1 MVKTYYLKRFW
12 EIDFLRGIAI
22 CLMIFYHLFFDLHF
36 FYNLDPLFPFD
47 NWKVLQ
53 IITGGL
59 FLTLV
64 GTSAVLKFQKLRN
77 LQVSLIFFS
86 FVKQALF
93 IFFMGFLLTV
103 FTFLFIEGGAILFG
117 ILQLIAL
124 SLILSYPF
132 LKRPRLAL
140 FLCLII
146 FFVSPFLNSIFDKMD
161 YLLPLGGQQF
171 NFSMLD
177 YYPVFPWFAFVLLG
191 IFIGNLL
198 FKDRQRKFPVLPFQN
213 YRIIRLLSFLGKNSL
228 LIYFLHQ
235 PIIFISLAFLFLVLK
250 IN

>member
-1 MVKTYYLKRFW
+1 MSENPSGERFW

-22 CLMIFYHLFFDLHF
+22 CLMIFYHLLFDLHF
-36 FYNLDPLFPFD
+36 FYNLDPLFPFA

-64 GTSAVLKFQKLRN
+64 GTSAVIKYQKLKKFQD
-77 LQVSLIFFS
+77 SLFFS
-86 FVKQALF
+86 FLKQAFF
-93 IFFMGFLLTV
+93 IFFLGFLLTV
-103 FTFLFIEGGAILFG
+103 FTFLFIEGGIILFG

-124 SLILSYPF
+124 SLIFAYPF
-132 LKRPRLAL
+132 LKQPRLAL
-140 FLCLII
+140 SFCLVII
-146 FFVSPFLNSIFDKMD
+146 FVSPFLNSVFDKMD
-161 YLLPLGGQQF
+161 YLLPLGGRQF

-177 YYPVFPWFAFVLLG
+177 YYPIFPWFAFVLLG
-191 IFIGNLL
+191 IFTGNLL
-198 FKDRQRKFPVLPFQN
+198 FKNRQRKFPVLPFQN
-213 YRIIRLLSFLGKNSL
+213 YKVIRFLSFLGKNSL

-235 PIIFISLAFLFLVLK
+235 PIIFISLTLLFLVLK